1 MKEDI
6 HPRMESYVKGF
17 KRKVIGTIKLEKGPA
32 TLNLKALKIPGKQ
45 VMDFRL
51 MMLRRL

>member
-1 MKEDI
+1 MDLGEID
-6 HPRMESYVKGF
+6 
-17 KRKVIGTIKLEKGPA
+17 LEKGEGS
-32 TLNLKALKIPGKQ
+32 LMLRALDKPGTE